1 MWMMEWKSRSASSRT
16 AFSGGQERQAQSTA
30 AGVIRLLDG
39 GLRPIPTTRP
49 HPGPPITRTCVRRVH
64 GTVPAPTL
72 RRLASAPLSE
82 AGLRND
88 IAQLTAAVK
97 NKVRTLSL
105 THPPGDPDDMRR
117 RACPDRD
124 GRDRPGHDEGE
135 DQDGERART
144 RKGSGRVIPGRASAR
159 ARKPSPLTR
168 QDRTRR
174 GSLCLGTSWCWVPGS
189 PRRCAPE

>member
-1 MWMMEWKSRSASSRT
+1 VA
-16 AFSGGQERQAQSTA
+16 RQAARLDVDDGMEEPECLFAHGFFRRTGE
-30 AGVIRLLDG
+30 AGSVDRRRRDPSARRG
-39 GLRPIPTTRP
+39 PATDPDDPPTSWAS
-49 HPGPPITRTCVRRVH
+49 RRQGCEPCH

-105 THPPGDPDDMRR
+105 THLPRHPRACPGDPDDMRR

-159 ARKPSPLTR
+159 ARKPSPLTM
-168 QDRTRR
+168 QNRT
-174 GSLCLGTSWCWVPGS
+174 
-189 PRRCAPE
+189 